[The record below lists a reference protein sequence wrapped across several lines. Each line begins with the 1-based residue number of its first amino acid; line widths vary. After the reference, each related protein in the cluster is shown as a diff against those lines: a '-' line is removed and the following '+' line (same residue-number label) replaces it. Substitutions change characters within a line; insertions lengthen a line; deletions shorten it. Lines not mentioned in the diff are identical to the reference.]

1 MDNNSQ
7 TDSFMFDLDNLI
19 RRYQQEFDINDQT
32 IVGALEFAKL
42 TVLTDADIL
51 FSPDDVLDPDDDDIN
66 PHFWL
71 LFDGFCKIGWKNLSE
86 LRYIR
91 DHIKPPRT
99 LAFFLLVGVVLQ
111 KSFRKSLIIN
121 ILRTRSIMSNLHE

>member
-1 MDNNSQ
+1 
-7 TDSFMFDLDNLI
+7 MFDLDNLI

-66 PHFWL
+66 PHF
-71 LFDGFCKIGWKNLSE
+71 
-86 LRYIR
+86 
-91 DHIKPPRT
+91 
-99 LAFFLLVGVVLQ
+99 
-111 KSFRKSLIIN
+111 
-121 ILRTRSIMSNLHE
+121 

>member
-19 RRYQQEFDINDQT
+19 RRYQQEFDLNDQT

-51 FSPDDVLDPDDDDIN
+51 FSPDDMLDDSDDDIN
-66 PHFWL
+66 PHF
-71 LFDGFCKIGWKNLSE
+71 
-86 LRYIR
+86 
-91 DHIKPPRT
+91 
-99 LAFFLLVGVVLQ
+99 
-111 KSFRKSLIIN
+111 
-121 ILRTRSIMSNLHE
+121 